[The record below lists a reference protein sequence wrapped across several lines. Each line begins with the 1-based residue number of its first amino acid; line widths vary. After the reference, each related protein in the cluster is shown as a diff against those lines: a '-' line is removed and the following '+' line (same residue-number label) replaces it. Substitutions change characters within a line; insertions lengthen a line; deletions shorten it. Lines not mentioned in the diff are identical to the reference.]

1 MAILG
6 FTSCKEQTLTPG
18 GLVPSIDN
26 IHTFGLE
33 APFFQPIIKMGSF
46 DSVVTSNYTN
56 YIGGAGMLDQ
66 DPFFGSIREGMFVQ
80 FRPPTTFYSFPSGL
94 TLDSAVV
101 ILPYSSAYGDTSS
114 STIVS
119 YDLFKII
126 ERFDR
131 TNDYYS
137 FQSKSFSPTSV
148 GSTAKPLGF
157 IKGTLLSADD
167 TLGIGGLKI
176 TLDQNLANTIFNADN
191 SKFISPGAFAEFLPG
206 FYVGSEYAP
215 SPQKSILYFKL
226 IGNTLN
232 NSARIAFYT
241 HDSNDSAVVINFPYD
256 GFINPFFT
264 KITKDYT
271 GTPSNSFVNSTANRD
286 SVLIQAF
293 PGLYTEL
300 TLNNIDQIPASIVN
314 KAQLIITS
322 LPAGDETIYTPP
334 QRITLEVKNDKGVFV
349 QIADLLGV
357 DGILNKDGLSF
368 VDGKATFI
376 TINGVAHTQYKLNFP
391 RELQSAMMT
400 GKSSLTLRI
409 KVDNSQLGVSR
420 FLGDGFNGNAQTKLQ
435 TNIIYTKK

>member
-33 APFFQPIIKMGSF
+33 ASFFQPNITVGSI
-46 DSVVTSNYTN
+46 DSVVTSNYNN
-56 YIGGAGMLDQ
+56 YIGGVGMLEQ
-66 DPFFGSIREGMFVQ
+66 DPFFGSIKQGMFIQ
-80 FRPPTTFYSFPSGL
+80 FKPPTTFYSFPSGL

-114 STIVS
+114 STLVS
-119 YDLFKII
+119 YDLFKISDN
-126 ERFDR
+126 FDR
-131 TNDYYS
+131 TNDFYS
-137 FQSKSFSPTSV
+137 FQTKNFSPTSV
-148 GSTAKPLGF
+148 GSTTSLLGF

-167 TLGIGGLKI
+167 SEGKGGLKI
-176 TLDQNLANTIFNADN
+176 TLDNNLAHTIFNAN
-191 SKFISPGAFAEFLPG
+191 SSKFISPGAFAEFLPG
-206 FYVGSEYAP
+206 FYVGSEYASP
-215 SPQKSILYFKL
+215 PQKSILYFKL

-232 NSARIAFYT
+232 TSARMAFYT
-241 HDSNDSAVVINFPYD
+241 RDSNDSAVVINFPYD
-256 GFINPFFT
+256 AFISPYFT

-271 GTPSNSFVNSTANRD
+271 GTPSSSFVNSTENRD

-293 PGLYTEL
+293 PGFYTEL
-300 TLNNIDQIPASIVN
+300 TLNNIDQIPASIIN

-322 LPAGDETIYTPP
+322 LPAGDENIYSPP

-349 QIADLLGV
+349 PISDLLGI

-368 VDGKATFI
+368 VDGLSSFV
-376 TINGVAHTQYKLNFP
+376 TIDGVAHTQYKLNFP

-400 GKSSLTLRI
+400 GKSSLTFRI
-409 KVDNSQLGVSR
+409 KVDISQLGVSR
-420 FLGDGFNGNAQTKLQ
+420 FLGDGFNGNIKTKLQ